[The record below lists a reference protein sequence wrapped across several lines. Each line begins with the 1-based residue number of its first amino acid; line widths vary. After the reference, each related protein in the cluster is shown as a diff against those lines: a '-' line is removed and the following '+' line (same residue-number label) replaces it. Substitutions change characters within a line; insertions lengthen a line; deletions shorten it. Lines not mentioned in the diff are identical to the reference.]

1 MGTSSK
7 FISSFGWNGLT
18 VILQVVIQLIYTS
31 ILARL
36 IAPESF
42 GLMGI
47 AITAVGFAEIFS
59 QIGIG
64 PALVQRKE
72 IHDQHITGAFYS
84 SLILGLGFT
93 LLFIGI
99 APWISRYYDSP
110 ELIDV
115 IRVISISFT
124 LSAIGIVPRSL
135 MIRAMNFKKFFIA
148 GMVSIIGGNLIVGLT
163 LAWLDYDIWAY
174 VFALFSQ
181 NLLMTIAF
189 WVLNP
194 VKINWKWE
202 WKYTRQLIRYGG
214 GSTLFN
220 AFNYAG
226 TRIDTLLV
234 PKFIDGNTVESRMS
248 SAGQYERSSYLMGL
262 PITILGKLSDN
273 VMFSGLSSL
282 QEEKVRLRKAFF
294 SAVYFI
300 ALLVIPACVFLILF
314 AEEIVVIYLG
324 RSYEAAIPIVQ
335 VLFIGVIF
343 RSIIK
348 LCDSVLRALDKLY
361 TGSVI
366 KIAFCVTMV
375 VGILFLIP
383 NGLVAVAWAVLI
395 ATLIQFVLII
405 GLSMKLIEAPF
416 KKIFSPFK
424 SGIALGLVIVLIS
437 FPCRYVFDQT
447 DLPALPALCIA
458 IIINGLALFIVAWYM
473 PFVFGRGDQ
482 NVLLD
487 VLKRLPKNRF
497 VKAFIARFN

>member
-1 MGTSSK
+1 M
-7 FISSFGWNGLT
+7 
-18 VILQVVIQLIYTS
+18 VIQLVYTS

-72 IHDQHITGAFYS
+72 IHDQHITGAFYT

-93 LLFIGI
+93 LLFYAL
-99 APWISRYYDSP
+99 APWISRYYESP
-110 ELIDV
+110 ALVDV

-124 LSAIGIVPRSL
+124 LSAIAIVPRSL

-181 NLLMTIAF
+181 NLLMTISF
-189 WVLNP
+189 WILNP
-194 VKINWKWE
+194 VKINLKWE

-234 PKFIDGNTVESRMS
+234 PKFIEGRSVESRMA
-248 SAGQYERSSYLMGL
+248 SAGQYERSAYLMGL

-282 QEEKVRLRKAFF
+282 QEEKIRLRKAFF
-294 SAVYFI
+294 SAAYFI
-300 ALLVIPACVFLILF
+300 ALLVIPACIFLILF

-324 RSYEAAIPIVQ
+324 RSYEAAIPVVQ

-343 RSIIK
+343 RSLIK

-361 TGSVI
+361 TGSLI
-366 KIAFCVTMV
+366 KIAFCVSMV
-375 VGILFLIP
+375 LGILWLIP
-383 NGLVAVAWAVLI
+383 YGLTAVAWAVLG
-395 ATLIQFVLII
+395 ATLLQFILMI
-405 GLSMKLIEAPF
+405 GLSLKLIEAPVKRF
-416 KKIFSPFK
+416 FASFK
-424 SGIALGLVIVLIS
+424 SALALGFVMLLVSI
-437 FPCRYVFDQT
+437 PCRYLFDFI
-447 DLPALPALCIA
+447 DLPAFPSLCIA
-458 IIINGLALFIVAWYM
+458 IFANGLALFVVAWYM

-487 VLKRLPKNRF
+487 VLKRLPKNKF
-497 VKAFIARFN
+497 VNSFIARFK